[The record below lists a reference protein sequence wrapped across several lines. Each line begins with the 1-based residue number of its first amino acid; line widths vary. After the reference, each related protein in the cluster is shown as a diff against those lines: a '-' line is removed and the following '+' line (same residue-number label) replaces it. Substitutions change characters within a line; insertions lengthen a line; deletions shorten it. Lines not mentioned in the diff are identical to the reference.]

1 MMKTMK
7 KLLCLVLCLAAIC
20 TVCFSCA
27 EKTDDGEKVTM
38 KIGALNGPTGMGLSK
53 MLADKPE
60 DMEITLFGAADEVKS
75 KLITGELDAALI
87 PANLAAVINNKTDG
101 KYLISNINTLG
112 VLYVVERGDSVKTIA
127 DLNGKTVYS
136 TGQASTPEYILN
148 YLLNKNNVKPADIV
162 YKTEHAEL
170 LSLLL
175 AGSADVAVLPQPFVT
190 TALSKSDELRV
201 ALDLTEE
208 WRKTGDGEIVQG
220 VTVVS
225 KEFAEKNPELLSKF
239 ASLQKESV
247 DFTNNNVEEAAKI
260 IAENGILPSAEVA
273 KKAIPACH
281 IVYIDGEEMNTALDA
296 FYPILFGADPSSL
309 GGVLPND
316 GIFYTG
322 PAVNK

>member
-1 MMKTMK
+1 MKTVR
-7 KLLCLVLCLAAIC
+7 KLLCLLLCLATIC
-20 TVCFSCA
+20 AVCFSCA
-27 EKTDDGEKVTM
+27 DKDEGETAVTM

-53 MLADKPE
+53 MLSDKPE
-60 DMEITLFGAADEVKS
+60 NMEITLFGSADEVKA

-112 VLYVVERGDSVKTIA
+112 VLYVVERGESVKTLD
-127 DLNGKTVYS
+127 DLDGKTVYA

-148 YLLNKNNVKPADIV
+148 HLLNKNNVKPTEIV

-175 AGSADVAVLPQPFVT
+175 AGKADVAVLPQPFVT

-208 WRKTGDGEIVQG
+208 WRKTGEGEIVQG

-225 KEFAEKNPELLSKF
+225 KDFAGKNPEIVSRF
-239 ASLQKESV
+239 SSLQKESV
-247 DFTNNNVEEAAKI
+247 EFTNGSVDEAAKI
-260 IAENGILPSAEVA
+260 IAENGILPSEAVA
-273 KKAIPACH
+273 KTAIPACH
-281 IVYIDGEEMNTALDA
+281 IVYIDGEEMKNGLDA
-296 FYPILFGADPSSL
+296 FFKVLFDADPSSL
-309 GGVLPND
+309 GGTLPDD
-316 GIFYTG
+316 GIYYKIS
-322 PAVNK
+322 AENK